1 MSYENAI
8 AQLERTITEGKE
20 EFEHLRGEVNL
31 LKEVVL
37 VKKEDHGDSSCR
49 ESPCSSVA
57 SNNTSG
63 APVQGVCEL
72 IFLKAANYVKFCA
85 YIQYTHVHARM
96 STHIWMHTHT
106 HTHTHTYICARTHT
120 RAHTRTHTHT
130 HTRVHTAPR
139 IPEKLLEFYN
149 FFSRALK
156 EPLKT
161 LLSNLVLE
169 NS

>member
-96 STHIWMHTHT
+96 STYACTHT
-106 HTHTHTYICARTHT
+106 HTHTHSHI
-120 RAHTRTHTHT
+120 
-130 HTRVHTAPR
+130 RVHTAPR
-139 IPEKLLEFYN
+139 IPG
-149 FFSRALK
+149 RALK